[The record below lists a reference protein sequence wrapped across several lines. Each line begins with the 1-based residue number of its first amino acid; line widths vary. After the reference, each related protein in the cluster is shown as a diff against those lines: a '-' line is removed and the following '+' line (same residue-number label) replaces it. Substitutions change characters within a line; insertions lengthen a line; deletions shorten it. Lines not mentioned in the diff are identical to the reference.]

1 MKQAMGEFEKP
12 LPPCFRC
19 NHCGY
24 RSGILKAVC
33 PQCGREGMVAQE
45 SVEKGE
51 IVDFVPVAYPPEN
64 LKHLGSYVSVLVKLD
79 NGCQIFGIVQDQPNH
94 VNIGTSVTISSFNPE
109 TKELFFRIV

>member
-1 MKQAMGEFEKP
+1 MKEAMGEFEKP

-33 PQCGREGMVAQE
+33 PQCGSEGMVAQE
-45 SVEKGE
+45 GVEKGE
-51 IVDFVPVAYPPEN
+51 VVDFVPVAYPPEN

-79 NGCQIFGIVQDQPNH
+79 NGCQIFGIVLENH
-94 VNIGTSVTISSFNPE
+94 DRVKIGIPVSIANFNHQ
-109 TKELFFRIV
+109 TKELFFKLL